1 VLAVTAIFGVLGT
14 SASANDMTGDRGDW
28 SHNDFDVFDGEREVG
43 RIYLIDKLGDE
54 ESWFWDVS
62 FMLTGRASYGRAYSL
77 DGAKAAFRAEYEAWL
92 REAGDGQ
99 QDDR

>member
-1 VLAVTAIFGVLGT
+1 LGGLAGAIAMPSTLLLRR
-14 SASANDMTGDRGDW
+14 ANVFRRGGGGDW

-62 FMLTGRASYGRAYSL
+62 FMLTGRRQLWPRVFA
-77 DGAKAAFRAEYEAWL
+77 
-92 REAGDGQ
+92 
-99 QDDR
+99 